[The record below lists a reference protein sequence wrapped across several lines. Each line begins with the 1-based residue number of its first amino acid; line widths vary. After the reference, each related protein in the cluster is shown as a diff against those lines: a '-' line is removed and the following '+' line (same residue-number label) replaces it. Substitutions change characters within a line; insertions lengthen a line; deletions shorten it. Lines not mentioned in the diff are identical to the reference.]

1 MEEKFDQLYFAP
13 IEFLSLVLFATCP
26 KIWKKESNMVDD
38 LNPAENGEACEETH
52 VATDERDEG
61 GEGDL
66 DILLHDV
73 VSWGSNVEM
82 DNLQWLEIFVPSCE
96 TTQQSSTQDKTG
108 VSNEILECFKGKNS

>member
-1 MEEKFDQLYFAP
+1 
-13 IEFLSLVLFATCP
+13 
-26 KIWKKESNMVDD
+26 MVDD

-66 DILLHDV
+66 DVLLHDV
-73 VSWGSNVEM
+73 ICRGSNVEM

-108 VSNEILECFKGKNS
+108 VSNEILECFKGKKLVNKHKLFN